1 MRTRTVIMPRDSYL
15 INISRITNYSRVIHA
30 SRRVG
35 VDTPTSRADGMRLW
49 VVRAR
54 ATDDGGVVT
63 RDTYGGLG

>member
-1 MRTRTVIMPRDSYL
+1 MRTRMVIMPRDSYL

-35 VDTPTSRADGMRLW
+35 IDALRSRADGLRLW